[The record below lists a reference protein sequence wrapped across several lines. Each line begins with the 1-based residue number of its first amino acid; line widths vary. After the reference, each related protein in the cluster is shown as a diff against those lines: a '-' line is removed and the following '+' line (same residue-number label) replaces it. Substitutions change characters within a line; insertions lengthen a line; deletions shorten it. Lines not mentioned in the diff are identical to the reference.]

1 MKYLELDQIKSFH
14 IEHTSK
20 CNLFCPQCA
29 RTLDGG
35 LNPELDLDEL
45 TLDDYKKVFTPDF
58 AKQLDRI
65 WFCGNYGDPNC

>member
-1 MKYLELDQIKSFH
+1 MKYLELNQIKAFH

-35 LNPELDLDEL
+35 LNPELELDEL
-45 TLDDYKKVFTPDF
+45 TLDDYKKTMEVVIKKETQEVKFKT
-58 AKQLDRI
+58 KKH
-65 WFCGNYGDPNC
+65 